1 MFLLKKFKLRISLS
15 NLIKLQLL
23 DAKQKKRYEEVQN
36 IMSREKNFQN
46 FRAHLHKADP
56 PCIPYLGLYLTDLTF
71 IEDGNK
77 DFIQEW
83 TWQERS

>member
-1 MFLLKKFKLRISLS
+1 M
-15 NLIKLQLL
+15 QLL
-23 DAKQKKRYEEVQN
+23 DAKQKKKYEEVQN

-77 DFIQEW
+77 DTIQVRIFSRDREFL
-83 TWQERS
+83 TLNASLTQ